1 MLVLAA
7 SRPTIKNVS
16 FSSTTETAIFVG
28 IADKGDE
35 CLGFELSGG
44 NGGVY
49 SILPLLWVSVLVMA
63 SSGAG

>member
-1 MLVLAA
+1 MLAA
-7 SRPTIKNVS
+7 SRPTIKNAS

-28 IADKGDE
+28 IVDKGDE

-44 NGGVY
+44 NAGVS
-49 SILPLLWVSVLVMA
+49 SILPPLWVSVFVMA